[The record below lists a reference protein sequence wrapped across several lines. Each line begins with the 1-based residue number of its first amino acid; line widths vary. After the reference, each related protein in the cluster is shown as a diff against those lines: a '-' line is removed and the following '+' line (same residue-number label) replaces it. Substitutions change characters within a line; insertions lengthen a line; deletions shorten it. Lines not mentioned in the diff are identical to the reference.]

1 VPSLDHYL
9 LQLSAVEQS
18 RNTLQ
23 MTELGRKDLDA
34 GAFGVIIGCG
44 QRVTRARTRVR
55 VFDNLGDYKM
65 AKKAEATATVTA
77 PKKVRRYASIEGGM
91 KFMLPSGAWK
101 EVLFAEMHDKS
112 KTDCLFYGAGQKFQ
126 DGVYARGKDE
136 APATDEEALDFIGGY
151 TDGSLFDRTRGAG
164 GVTMTSVAATLYKVA
179 FHGKNGKNPTAEE
192 TKAWVAKA
200 LADESGA
207 NYAKVK
213 EQYDALKGAS
223 GVEL

>member
-1 VPSLDHYL
+1 
-9 LQLSAVEQS
+9 
-18 RNTLQ
+18 
-23 MTELGRKDLDA
+23 
-34 GAFGVIIGCG
+34 
-44 QRVTRARTRVR
+44 
-55 VFDNLGDYKM
+55 M
-65 AKKAEATATVTA
+65 AKAKDTTVATESKA
-77 PKKVRRYASIEGGM
+77 KKVRRYASIEGGM

-101 EVLFAEMHDKS
+101 EVLFSEMHEKT

-126 DGVYARGKDE
+126 DGLYARGKDD
-136 APATDEEALDFIGGY
+136 APATDEEGLDFIGGY
-151 TDGSLFDRTRGAG
+151 TDGTLFDRTRGAG

-192 TKAWVAKA
+192 TKAWVEKT
-200 LADESGA
+200 LADVEGA